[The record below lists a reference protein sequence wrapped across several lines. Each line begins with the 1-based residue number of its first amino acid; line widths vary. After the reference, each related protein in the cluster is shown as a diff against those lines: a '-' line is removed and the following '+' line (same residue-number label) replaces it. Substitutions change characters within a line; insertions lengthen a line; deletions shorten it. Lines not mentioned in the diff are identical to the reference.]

1 MRCGGGLAGV
11 RPDEDERRECGED
24 AEHEDDGDGGV
35 GGVYP
40 CGDTIYGTD
49 ISVGGAKQGKR
60 RGIR

>member
-1 MRCGGGLAGV
+1 MAGV

-40 CGDTIYGTD
+40 CGDAVCGRGG
-49 ISVGGAKQGKR
+49 SVSF
-60 RGIR
+60 